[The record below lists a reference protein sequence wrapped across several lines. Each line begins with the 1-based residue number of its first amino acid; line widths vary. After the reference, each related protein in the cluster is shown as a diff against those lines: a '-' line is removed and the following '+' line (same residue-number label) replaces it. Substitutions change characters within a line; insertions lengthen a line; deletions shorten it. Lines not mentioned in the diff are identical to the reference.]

1 MNGQMC
7 MTWIPDNLVPFL
19 SVLILDCN
27 CKLSNC
33 SNLHQD
39 CNCKLS
45 NCSNLHKDC
54 NCKLSNC
61 SNLHKDRNCKLS
73 NSSNLHN
80 CSNLHKDCNCKLSN
94 CSNLHQD
101 RNCKLSNCS
110 NLHKDNIPETLVVN
124 DFRLIILDWIFDTS
138 DVIQNGRRLLAVVDA
153 PIAWKLMQFV
163 TKTILVFFLKWGIV
177 SFGNLSWLKY

>member
-73 NSSNLHN
+73 NSSNLH
-80 CSNLHKDCNCKLSN
+80 
-94 CSNLHQD
+94 
-101 RNCKLSNCS
+101 
-110 NLHKDNIPETLVVN
+110 KDNIPETLVVN
-124 DFRLIILDWIFDTS
+124 DFLLIILDWIFDTS